1 MYHFEIIKNKKE
13 EFVLGLRAK
22 NGELIFKTE
31 GYATK
36 AHAKKMA
43 TKILGLTEET
53 EIRDLTI
60 VPKVDKAAAKN
71 APAKKPAA
79 KKAQKDTES
88 AE

>member
-1 MYHFEIIKNKKE
+1 MYYFEIIKNKKE

-22 NGELIFKTE
+22 NSELIFKTE

-43 TKILGLTEET
+43 SKIIGLTEEV
-53 EIRDLTI
+53 EVRDLTVI
-60 VPKVDKAAAKN
+60 PKVDKTT
-71 APAKKPAA
+71 AKKPVA
-79 KKAQKDTES
+79 KKQKTQKHTES